1 MLGRLSIDKS
11 IPQLKKFLEG
21 GGQILTAGGATS
33 LANLLGLPVSNALVE
48 IANGQ
53 EKPLTGDKY
62 YIPGSVL
69 EMEVDTAAPINF
81 GMGQKADIMF
91 SNSPVFRLAPGAASA
106 GVKPLAWFG
115 STPPLRSGWAWGQNY
130 LKHGVTAFEAQVGKG
145 KLYAFGPEITFRG
158 QAHGTFKMLFN
169 GLYK

>member
-1 MLGRLSIDKS
+1 MFLQLTKEKS
-11 IPQLKKFLEG
+11 
-21 GGQILTAGGATS
+21 
-33 LANLLGLPVSNALVE
+33 
-48 IANGQ
+48 
-53 EKPLTGDKY
+53 LTGDKY

-91 SNSPVFRLAPGAASA
+91 SNSPVFRLAPEAASA

-115 STPPLRSGWAWGQNY
+115 TTPPLRSGWAWGQNY